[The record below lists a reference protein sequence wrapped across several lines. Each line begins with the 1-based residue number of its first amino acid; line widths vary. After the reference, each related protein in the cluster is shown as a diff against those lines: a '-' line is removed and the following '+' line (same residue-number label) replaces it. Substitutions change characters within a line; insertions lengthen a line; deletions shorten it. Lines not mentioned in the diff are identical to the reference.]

1 MDEMKTPDPIPHADL
16 RFHLLAGGL
25 LVVILI
31 TLAGLWIM
39 ERGRRVRIEST
50 MATMRQQL
58 AEQQK
63 KVTAVSQMLIREA
76 STPTVNRRELPTT
89 KVQWN
94 GREKTVLLL
103 GVEIGGRLGF
113 ESGDVV
119 QITPPVTAKEPTT
132 QPGGN

>member
-103 GVEIGGRLGF
+103 GV
-113 ESGDVV
+113 
-119 QITPPVTAKEPTT
+119 
-132 QPGGN
+132 